1 MRRVVHQVSWFIVVG
16 CAASLTHWVVAV
28 GLVSLAGV
36 TPLLANLVGWLIAF
50 LVSFSG
56 HYRLTFRHQQARL
69 VPAAARFFMVS
80 ALGFCINEAS
90 YAWLLRTTTIRY
102 DVLLLLILV
111 AIAVL
116 TFALSRLWAF
126 RSAPS

>member
-80 ALGFCINEAS
+80 ALGFCIN
-90 YAWLLRTTTIRY
+90 
-102 DVLLLLILV
+102 
-111 AIAVL
+111 
-116 TFALSRLWAF
+116 
-126 RSAPS
+126 

>member
-1 MRRVVHQVSWFIVVG
+1 M
-16 CAASLTHWVVAV
+16 
-28 GLVSLAGV
+28 SLAGV